1 MVKDRLSDRFLAVD
15 GRLGSATLAAIGE
28 FQRRHSLPQ
37 NGLIKRGD
45 ATIRALASFSGPRSM
60 RASSDLVRAV
70 EAGEEFGA
78 VPYNDAH
85 KPPNATIG
93 YGHKLHSGAVTDAD
107 RKKWG
112 PNGISTTRAEEIL
125 RQDISG
131 KENEINTDVRVPLR
145 QSQFDALVSL
155 TLNIGND
162 GFRRSTLLRL
172 LNLGDYE
179 GAANEFPHWE
189 RSGSAY
195 PKGLPPRRREEQE
208 RFRRR

>member
-1 MVKDRLSDRFLAVD
+1 
-15 GRLGSATLAAIGE
+15 
-28 FQRRHSLPQ
+28 
-37 NGLIKRGD
+37 
-45 ATIRALASFSGPRSM
+45 
-60 RASSDLVRAV
+60 
-70 EAGEEFGA
+70 
-78 VPYNDAH
+78 
-85 KPPNATIG
+85 
-93 YGHKLHSGAVTDAD
+93 VTDAD

-112 PNGISTTRAEEIL
+112 PGGISRTRAEEIL

-131 KENEINTDVRVPLR
+131 TENEINTDVRVPLR
-145 QSQFDALVSL
+145 QNQFDALVSL
-155 TLNIGND
+155 MLNIGND

-189 RSGSAY
+189 RSGSAH